1 MQKGSVVVT
10 YIARASPKNNHLL
23 LHLCTEIIP
32 FNKVNEGHSHKKT
45 QHNGRKQ
52 YESLLFYTLWRKRG
66 ESSTVLSAQKGPN
79 SRLLPVSALLQ
90 PPALRQRLSLLSTA
104 LWTTSV
110 SGTEAGQQDL

>member
-1 MQKGSVVVT
+1 MVVT

-32 FNKVNEGHSHKKT
+32 FNKVNEGHSYKRI
-45 QHNGRKQ
+45 QYNGRKQ

-79 SRLLPVSALLQ
+79 SRLLPISALLAAATCPQ
-90 PPALRQRLSLLSTA
+90 AEALST
-104 LWTTSV
+104 LHSPV
-110 SGTEAGQQDL
+110 DNLCK